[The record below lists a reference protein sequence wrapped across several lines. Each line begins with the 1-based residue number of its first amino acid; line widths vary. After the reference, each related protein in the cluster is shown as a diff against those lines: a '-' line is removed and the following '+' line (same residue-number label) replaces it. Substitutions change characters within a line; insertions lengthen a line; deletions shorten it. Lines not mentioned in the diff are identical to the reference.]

1 MDAIQRKLAFIDKQL
16 AGRDFHKRIVRTSPL
31 VFVAVGLIAGIL
43 IQEAIFGSRAEGD
56 GAHVVWLWLM
66 ILGLGAGSAVV
77 LFVAQATGR
86 VTSYAPLLL
95 GFCALVCFACLG
107 AIRLMSF
114 YQPEANDIRNFVG
127 GEEQSATKGTET
139 TEKRVAMDSLRSSP
153 PGGGND
159 ESSGDDDNSVIS
171 ADAAPTN
178 DGSMP
183 ATIRGVI
190 VTKPYVDRNPD
201 WKFARFKPTDP
212 TSSFYLRLT
221 EAKTVA
227 GWAKVSGNVRV
238 QVDGPVL
245 DLKAGDCI
253 QAYCRLDRFGPS
265 TNPGQFDMARHLAG
279 RNVFISASVKSR
291 EGIELI
297 KTPPAAV
304 FTKVRAKVREVAAE
318 ALLGSVPP
326 EEPGRGLVEAL
337 LLGYRGDIDSDT
349 YRAFRRTGLLH
360 YVSLSG
366 MHFGILIGIVW
377 WVCKTAGLAKR
388 SRAAVCTV
396 AIAVFLLVVPAQAPT
411 ARSAIIAW
419 VFCASVLLRR
429 HANPFNT
436 LSLAAIVLLL
446 IQPTQL
452 FAVDWQLSFA
462 CVLGILLFTESIRH
476 RLDETADGLA
486 GELDYR
492 QFWRTAR
499 IVRKLAGMV
508 VLPLSVGFGAWLGGA
523 GIMLYCFYTITPLA
537 SIWTLLVLPLMG
549 AILTLGFVKIILFF
563 LLPTLSA
570 ALGVVVTGLSDV
582 FIRAVKLF
590 AALDFTGVMI
600 GHVPVWLVVLYCA
613 FVPFAFF
620 VHFRRPSVKKAV
632 CAVMAVMLA
641 VFIGGMKWQRTHRGE
656 LILTCLD
663 VSHGQA
669 IMVEFPG
676 GGNAMFDAGSLHK
689 SDIGRRIVG
698 PFLDYG
704 GISSIDAVFVSH
716 NDIDHVNGIPEVVE
730 WCKVGRVYANGAF
743 FEDAGQWGA
752 AKFLGDFLSG
762 AGLEIEPVTQGLDV
776 GGRAHVKS
784 VWPSAQL
791 PGAEQL
797 SDNDR
802 SQVFLIEFA
811 GRKILLCSDM
821 EKFAQRE
828 IIRQN
833 PDLRADIVVAPHHGS
848 TNTADPDF
856 LKAVEA
862 KILIISCGQTEYQR
876 QHKSYPEDTMQRL
889 FTPADGAVTVCISE
903 EGKIQIRTAARRN

>member
-1 MDAIQRKLAFIDKQL
+1 
-16 AGRDFHKRIVRTSPL
+16 
-31 VFVAVGLIAGIL
+31 
-43 IQEAIFGSRAEGD
+43 
-56 GAHVVWLWLM
+56 
-66 ILGLGAGSAVV
+66 
-77 LFVAQATGR
+77 
-86 VTSYAPLLL
+86 
-95 GFCALVCFACLG
+95 
-107 AIRLMSF
+107 
-114 YQPEANDIRNFVG
+114 
-127 GEEQSATKGTET
+127 
-139 TEKRVAMDSLRSSP
+139 
-153 PGGGND
+153 
-159 ESSGDDDNSVIS
+159 
-171 ADAAPTN
+171 
-178 DGSMP
+178 
-183 ATIRGVI
+183 
-190 VTKPYVDRNPD
+190 
-201 WKFARFKPTDP
+201 
-212 TSSFYLRLT
+212 
-221 EAKTVA
+221 
-227 GWAKVSGNVRV
+227 
-238 QVDGPVL
+238 
-245 DLKAGDCI
+245 
-253 QAYCRLDRFGPS
+253 
-265 TNPGQFDMARHLAG
+265 
-279 RNVFISASVKSR
+279 
-291 EGIELI
+291 
-297 KTPPAAV
+297 
-304 FTKVRAKVREVAAE
+304 
-318 ALLGSVPP
+318 
-326 EEPGRGLVEAL
+326 
-337 LLGYRGDIDSDT
+337 
-349 YRAFRRTGLLH
+349 
-360 YVSLSG
+360 
-366 MHFGILIGIVW
+366 
-377 WVCKTAGLAKR
+377 
-388 SRAAVCTV
+388 
-396 AIAVFLLVVPAQAPT
+396 
-411 ARSAIIAW
+411 
-419 VFCASVLLRR
+419 
-429 HANPFNT
+429 
-436 LSLAAIVLLL
+436 
-446 IQPTQL
+446 
-452 FAVDWQLSFA
+452 
-462 CVLGILLFTESIRH
+462 
-476 RLDETADGLA
+476 
-486 GELDYR
+486 
-492 QFWRTAR
+492 
-499 IVRKLAGMV
+499 
-508 VLPLSVGFGAWLGGA
+508 
-523 GIMLYCFYTITPLA
+523 MLYRFYTITPLA

-590 AALDFTGVMI
+590 AALDFTEVMI

-641 VFIGGMKWQRTHRGE
+641 AFIGGVKWQRTHRGD

-784 VWPSAQL
+784 IWPSAQL

-811 GRKILLCSDM
+811 SKRILLCSDI

-833 PDLRADIVVAPHHGS
+833 PDLRADVVVAPHHGS

-876 QHKSYPEDTMQRL
+876 QHKSGPQEDAMQRL
-889 FTPADGAVTVCISE
+889 FTSADGAVTVRISE
-903 EGKIQIRTAARRN
+903 KGKIQIETAAGRN